1 MSDIKDADNTEIED
15 NELKAEQPAS
25 LDVEEENEQ
34 DEAEPSIIPVLI
46 MAAVI
51 AMCFRIFVFQPFN
64 IPSGSM
70 FPNLLV
76 GDYLFVSKYSYGYSK
91 YSFPDWMNVQF
102 EGRIAGS
109 QPERGDIAVFRQPR
123 RTGVDYIKRI
133 IGLPG
138 DTVQVTGGILYINE
152 EAVPRTHLGLE
163 ERGESGVFDV
173 YQKYNETLPGGVE
186 HWIYEKSDYE
196 TYDDTEKFLVPEGF
210 YFVMGDN
217 RDGSLDSR
225 ATIDVGMVPDENLIG
240 RAGMIFFST
249 EGVGNACP
257 LGDGF
262 FRYPKNLFC
271 HFVTWAKVTR
281 YSRIFKILH

>member
-25 LDVEEENEQ
+25 LDVEEENEH

-91 YSFPDWMNVQF
+91 YSFPDWMNVKF
-102 EGRIAGS
+102 DGRIAGS
-109 QPERGDIAVFRQPR
+109 QPARGDIAVFRQPHR
-123 RTGVDYIKRI
+123 VGIDYIKRV

-138 DTVQVTGGILYINE
+138 DTVQVTGGILYIND

-163 ERGESGVFDV
+163 ERGEAGVFDV
-173 YQKYNETLPGGVE
+173 YQKYMETLPGGIE
-186 HWIYEKSDYE
+186 HLIYEKSDYE
-196 TYDDTEKFLVPEGF
+196 RYDDTEKFLVPDGF

-225 ATIDVGMVPDENLIG
+225 APLQVGMVPDENLIG
-240 RAGMIFFST
+240 RATIIFFST
-249 EGVGNACP
+249 EGAGNACP

-262 FRYPKNLFC
+262 FRYPQNLLC

-281 YSRIFKILH
+281 YSRIFKTLH